1 MGKRVS
7 SPSVEADPLAELA
20 GEIQRAEAELEIL
33 RDVAEEIRDLLSH
46 AECNPR
52 SPTQPPFQLV
62 SMALDP
68 CAADFGARLNRTR
81 PEDLPEELRH
91 GHKTF
96 SLVPTDNTMK
106 ANDKPAPLEPSP
118 ATDSQQLLF

>member
-1 MGKRVS
+1 MGKRVP
-7 SPSVEADPLAELA
+7 SPSVEADPLSELA
-20 GEIQRAEAELEIL
+20 AEIQRAEAELEIL

-52 SPTQPPFQLV
+52 SPKQPPFQLV

-68 CAADFGARLNRTR
+68 CAADFDARLNRIR
-81 PEDLPEELRH
+81 PDDLPEELRH

-96 SLVPTDNTMK
+96 SVVPTVNNVK
-106 ANDKPAPLEPSP
+106 ANDTPALLEPPP
-118 ATDSQQLLF
+118 AADTQQLLF